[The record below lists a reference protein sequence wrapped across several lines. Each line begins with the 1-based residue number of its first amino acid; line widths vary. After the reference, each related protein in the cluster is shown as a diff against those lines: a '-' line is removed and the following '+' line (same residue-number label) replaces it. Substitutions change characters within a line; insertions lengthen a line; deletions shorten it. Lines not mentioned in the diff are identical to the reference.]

1 MKKIQLFL
9 AVLFLLFTVS
19 LSAQTTGPERRFE
32 GGLVAG
38 FNMSQIDG
46 DLLHGFHKLGF
57 NAGGRVNALLNERW
71 RIGLELL
78 FSQQGASRSKL
89 DNPASQ
95 YDKIRLNFVEAPV
108 LVHFQDWKIQA
119 TAGVSYG
126 RLISYEIIDYTGED
140 VTEQIPL
147 KEDLFSIVLGGTFF
161 FDEHFGLNIY
171 WSKWL
176 NNLRIG
182 DTSTP
187 TPVGAESG
195 KFIGRN
201 VTIRGVYMF

>member
-1 MKKIQLFL
+1 MKKDQLL
-9 AVLFLLFTVS
+9 LVTLFLLSALS
-19 LSAQTTGPERRFE
+19 LSAQSDGPQRRFE

-38 FNMSQIDG
+38 FNMSQVDG
-46 DLLHGFHKLGF
+46 DLLHGFHKIGV
-57 NAGGRVNALLNERW
+57 NAGGRVNAVLNERW

-78 FSQQGASRSKL
+78 FSQQGASRGRL

-126 RLISYEIIDYTGED
+126 RLINYEVIDYTGED
-140 VTEQIPL
+140 ATEQIPL
-147 KEDLFSIVLGGTFF
+147 RENLFSIVLGGTIFVS
-161 FDEHFGLNIY
+161 DNFGINIY

-187 TPVGAESG
+187 TPVGGESG

-201 VTIRGVYMF
+201 VTVRGVYMF

>member
-1 MKKIQLFL
+1 
-9 AVLFLLFTVS
+9 
-19 LSAQTTGPERRFE
+19 
-32 GGLVAG
+32 
-38 FNMSQIDG
+38 
-46 DLLHGFHKLGF
+46 
-57 NAGGRVNALLNERW
+57 
-71 RIGLELL
+71 
-78 FSQQGASRSKL
+78 
-89 DNPASQ
+89 
-95 YDKIRLNFVEAPV
+95 
-108 LVHFQDWKIQA
+108 
-119 TAGVSYG
+119 
-126 RLISYEIIDYTGED
+126 EIIDYTGED